1 MISSTA
7 IFAASD
13 IQATL
18 AYYKNVLGFTD
29 TWTWGE
35 PPTFGGASMGG
46 VSLMFSLNKELA
58 AKVRGHEHWIKV
70 NDADQLYAMHRQRKA
85 NVIAEIADQPWGVR
99 EYVLEDLNGYRLR
112 FAGPLSG
119 QGPKSQP
126 FPEHVEILRRMPT
139 EAEYAE
145 LMEAA
150 FGSKVVDMDFLKHS
164 WAGVV
169 AQTAEGRAIGMVR
182 IVRDAPAWFSAWDV
196 GVHPDWKGRQI
207 GTKLME
213 EAAAMVREASTGAYL
228 FLFTFKHGFYERLGF
243 NKETV
248 SMRRV

>member
-7 IFAASD
+7 IFAAKD
-13 IQATL
+13 IPATL
-18 AYYKNVLGFTD
+18 AYYKDVLGFTN

-46 VSLMFSLNKELA
+46 VSLMFSLNKKLA

-70 NDADQLYAMHRQRKA
+70 DDADELYALHRQRNAK
-85 NVIAEIADQPWGVR
+85 VISEIADQPWGVR

-112 FAGPLSG
+112 FAGPLSSEV
-119 QGPKSQP
+119 PKSHP
-126 FPEHVEILRRMPT
+126 FPSDVEIVRRMPT
-139 EAEYAE
+139 SEEYAE
-145 LMEAA
+145 VMEAA
-150 FGSKVVDMDFLKHS
+150 FGLKALDMDILKHS
-164 WAGVV
+164 WGGVV
-169 AQTAEGRAIGMVR
+169 AQTAEGRAIGMAR

-196 GVHPDWKGRQI
+196 GVHPNWQGHQI

-213 EAAAMVREASTGAYL
+213 EAAAMVGEASPGAYL